1 MPLVYKQALAIIDS
15 RTTIICLDVHGVVVP
30 VDAPFETLGGDFMA
44 PPFHVHCRT
53 LVGPHMPGFI
63 SEARRAANKEL
74 QNRPMKERRKGPD
87 GPAGSIPG
95 PDSKNP
101 PSGFSRRDDNLAKL
115 QEDLLFE
122 EQRKLK
128 AVGKGAQPDDWE
140 PTAEKVP
147 KNPPKPVPMDDA
159 ATMIDAHYVQ
169 PSEDE
174 HRAIGLY
181 KAGMTWSQDLRAGRA
196 SEYTMERVNQ
206 VKSLIAKQVPFAEPV
221 ALYRGLSR
229 QFVGQDLAVLVGTV
243 MKDEG
248 IVSTSLDKETAGLFA
263 GTSGGVLLEIIC
275 PAGTRAL
282 SVNHGMLAD
291 QSAYPAEYRIPPQ
304 VLGNEA
310 EMVLAPGT
318 AFKVLQVTR
327 RKVEHGYVETLQV
340 MIVDG

>member
-30 VDAPFETLGGDFMA
+30 VDEPFETLGGDFQA

-63 SEARRAANKEL
+63 SQARKAANSEL
-74 QNRPMKERRKGPD
+74 VKRPMKERRKGPD

-95 PDSKNP
+95 PTTDNP
-101 PSGFSRRDDNLAKL
+101 PSGFSRRDDDLAKL

-122 EQRKLK
+122 EQRKL
-128 AVGKGAQPDDWE
+128 AAAGKGAEPDDWE
-140 PTAEKVP
+140 PTPEKV
-147 KNPPKPVPMDDA
+147 KIPPKPVPMDEA
-159 ATMIDAHYVQ
+159 AAMIDAHYVR
-169 PSEDE
+169 PDEDE

-181 KAGMTWSQDLRAGRA
+181 KAGMTWSNDLRKGTA

-206 VKSLIAKQVPFAEPV
+206 VKSLIAKQVPFEKPV

-229 QFVGQDLAVLVGTV
+229 QFVGQDLAALVGTLL
-243 MKDEG
+243 KDEG
-248 IVSTSLDKETAGLFA
+248 ILSTSLDKETAGLFA
-263 GTSGGVLLEIIC
+263 GTGGGVLLEIIA

-291 QSAYPAEYRIPPQ
+291 QSSYPEEYRIPPQ

-310 EMVLAPGT
+310 EMILPPGT
-318 AFKVLQVTR
+318 VLKVVQVTR
-327 RKVEHGYVETLQV
+327 RKVEHGFVETLQV
-340 MIVDG
+340 VIENG